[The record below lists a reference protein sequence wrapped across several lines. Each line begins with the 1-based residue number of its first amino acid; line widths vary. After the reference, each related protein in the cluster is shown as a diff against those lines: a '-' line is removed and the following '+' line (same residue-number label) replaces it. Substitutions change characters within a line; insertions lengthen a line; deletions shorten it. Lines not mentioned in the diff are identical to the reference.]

1 MKPTETTYEIISCIT
16 HTIRVIRESYK
27 DYGAK
32 IPKPQNNI
40 NGGIS
45 NHAFQTFL
53 KAHNANMYNFFKLN
67 LFWATLTP
75 EIRAIIPQQDQQTM
89 NIKKMYDIATTSQR
103 EGKDFKNLP
112 SFTVAS
118 QRRTKMMSRLSR
130 WGLS

>member
-16 HTIRVIRESYK
+16 NTIRVIRESYK

-32 IPKPQNNI
+32 IPKLQNNI
-40 NGGIS
+40 NGGIL

-75 EIRAIIPQQDQQTM
+75 E
-89 NIKKMYDIATTSQR
+89 
-103 EGKDFKNLP
+103 
-112 SFTVAS
+112 
-118 QRRTKMMSRLSR
+118 
-130 WGLS
+130 